1 MNTIIKSY
9 DERMEFAAH
18 LKDQYEHG
26 EEIRQLVEQASYER
40 IVVLGRKSFVI
51 VFDDNYDVVGTR
63 LGYARVSSEGQA
75 TAGYGI
81 SIQTSEIIN
90 YCRQKGFKLS
100 VLAFDM
106 GISGNNQKELFKKMS
121 TGEIPKEWMK
131 DIRPGLYYVLKHA
144 NKNNKILSYNPSRLW
159 RDNDVTGSLLRMLT
173 ILQGSDLE
181 FTQHPSITLYEKDN
195 GAYLSNEIQ
204 YCIADYDRRETVDK
218 LNKGRHRAAKEGRHM
233 SKVAYGYEIDKQ
245 GVTHIV
251 EEQAKVVR
259 LVYSMIDDPKHPN
272 YNKIAQTL
280 TDEGIMRPSGKP
292 WTPQALSNMYKNNRR
307 IYEGWVFSCGEE
319 IFKPELSI
327 I

>member
-106 GISGNNQKELFKKMS
+106 GISGNNQK
-121 TGEIPKEWMK
+121 
-131 DIRPGLYYVLKHA
+131 
-144 NKNNKILSYNPSRLW
+144 
-159 RDNDVTGSLLRMLT
+159 
-173 ILQGSDLE
+173 
-181 FTQHPSITLYEKDN
+181 
-195 GAYLSNEIQ
+195 
-204 YCIADYDRRETVDK
+204 
-218 LNKGRHRAAKEGRHM
+218 
-233 SKVAYGYEIDKQ
+233 
-245 GVTHIV
+245 
-251 EEQAKVVR
+251 
-259 LVYSMIDDPKHPN
+259 
-272 YNKIAQTL
+272 
-280 TDEGIMRPSGKP
+280 
-292 WTPQALSNMYKNNRR
+292 
-307 IYEGWVFSCGEE
+307 
-319 IFKPELSI
+319 
-327 I
+327 